1 MPIIMNW
8 LSFVFFDFIFQLWSS
23 FWLHRLSINGCST
36 GSGSN
41 YDIFIIFESEFKFR
55 IIYGNQFQL
64 TMRLVININLR
75 LHFHSNIRS
84 TFNYYYFI
92 DLKLMKFVYVNVVIV
107 VEDALEGMKKKTPTL
122 CQNKRRKFSNWN
134 GNRCFIYIFI
144 WMYIL
149 LFQWDWKCRL
159 YSKPPNTI
167 QFAHITFIYLY
178 NYYTQWIPCPS
189 HIRDNILWWTQ

>member
-92 DLKLMKFVYVNVVIV
+92 LTWNWRNLCMLMWLLWLRMLFRGWKRKLPRYV
-107 VEDALEGMKKKTPTL
+107 KTSEENLQIEMETGV
-122 CQNKRRKFSNWN
+122 S
-134 GNRCFIYIFI
+134 Y
-144 WMYIL
+144 
-149 LFQWDWKCRL
+149 
-159 YSKPPNTI
+159 T
-167 QFAHITFIYLY
+167 YLY
-178 NYYTQWIPCPS
+178 ECIYYYSNEIENVDCIPNHQTPFNLL
-189 HIRDNILWWTQ
+189 I